1 MTVATCIE
9 TDDEL
14 ESLESRHIC
23 PEMVLADL
31 LNREKSIQLHAQR
44 N

>member
-1 MTVATCIE
+1 MTIATCIE
-9 TDDEL
+9 TDEEL

-31 LNREKSIQLHAQR
+31 LDREKSILLRAQQ